1 MNRSVKVLYSG
12 QSQLRFFFIAKPGR
26 LTLNRVL
33 PKLRTN
39 IPIRLQGIHVGAGYA
54 AFQMSLNVLN
64 VYRLPAIDIARD
76 VQVEFAL
83 LDLLDADHTR
93 VFGNLQPL
101 VKDIDDPVDVDVAQA
116 VLVTVFN
123 KPLLPSIMKM
133 PLRVWA
139 FSLSMTMMQA
149 GMPVP

>member
-12 QSQLRFFFIAKPGR
+12 QSQLGFFFIAKPGR

-39 IPIRLQGIHVGAGYA
+39 IPIRLQGIHVGAGSA
-54 AFQMSLNVLN
+54 AFLMSLNVLN
-64 VYRLPAIDIARD
+64 AYRLPAIDIARD

-101 VKDIDDPVDVDVAQA
+101 V
-116 VLVTVFN
+116 TVFN

-133 PLRVWA
+133 SLRVWA